1 MSSSTSTRLG
11 RDIRSH
17 IPPASDVPG
26 VIRLRDPDAEVWN
39 RAAPYLA
46 VRDNDSH
53 TLYAYGLARALL
65 ALLPDADPEVVLP
78 AILLHDTGWSTVS
91 DDLILEAIA
100 PGGGRPDLV
109 LKHEKEGAR
118 IATEVLSSLGRD
130 SETIRRIVEIID
142 GHDSRLHALHIDDA
156 IVKDAD
162 KLWRVTPH
170 GIEIVCGWFGLSR
183 EESLRLTSLRVQDD
197 LFTVPARAM
206 ARGFAAIGSIDV
218 APQRAGLISRST
230 SLQVGDGTMTVGP
243 VGPREAARPA

>member
-1 MSSSTSTRLG
+1 MSSPSSTRLG

-26 VIRLRDPDAEVWN
+26 VIRLRDSDLAVWEL
-39 RAAPYLA
+39 AAPYLA
-46 VRDNDSH
+46 VRNNDSH

-78 AILLHDTGWSTVS
+78 AILLHDTGWSTV
-91 DDLILEAIA
+91 DEELILEAIA

-109 LKHEKEGAR
+109 LQHEAEGAR
-118 IATEVLSSLGRD
+118 IAADVLSSLGRD
-130 SETIRRIVEIID
+130 SEIVRRVVEIID
-142 GHDSRLHALHIDDA
+142 GHDSRLHALNVDDA

-170 GIEIVCGWFGLSR
+170 GIEIVCGWFGLTR
-183 EESLRLTSLRVQDD
+183 EESLRITSLRVQNS
-197 LFTVPARAM
+197 LFTEPARAM

-218 APQRAGLISRST
+218 APQRIGM
-230 SLQVGDGTMTVGP
+230 V
-243 VGPREAARPA
+243 